1 MKHPYLDS
9 PFSFK
14 IFAHRGLIYTGN
26 AVTFDE
32 NTIPAF
38 SAALAAG
45 AHYLE
50 LDVQSSK
57 DGVAIVFHDDSLNR
71 VSEQTGQLSEKTWIE
86 LQKVKLNLGGTIPTL
101 DQVLETFPNSKIN
114 IDVKSEAAIPGI
126 ASAVA
131 KHGAS
136 SRVLLTSFS
145 EKRRTKALLQV
156 PGTATS
162 PSAFQML
169 KIRLGQLLGF
179 GLERLLAKVDILQIP
194 VSYGILRL
202 DSPRF
207 IRSVKRHDV
216 EVIYWTINN
225 PEEALRL
232 RQRGADGIVTDR
244 TDLMVQL
251 AGR

>member
-1 MKHPYLDS
+1 VKHPYLDTS
-9 PFSFK
+9 SDFK
-14 IFAHRGLIYTGN
+14 IFAHRGLTYTGN

-38 SAALAAG
+38 AAALAAG
-45 AHYLE
+45 ADFLE
-50 LDVQSSK
+50 LDVQATK
-57 DGVAIVFHDDSLNR
+57 DGVPVVFHDDSLDR
-71 VSEQTGQLSEKTWIE
+71 VSEQTGLVADKTWPE
-86 LQKVKLNLGGTIPTL
+86 LQKIKLNLGGTIPTL
-101 DQVLETFPNSKIN
+101 DEVLEKFPNAKIN

-126 ASAVA
+126 ASAVVTHSA
-131 KHGAS
+131 T

-145 EKRRTKALLQV
+145 EKRRAKALLNI

-162 PSAFQML
+162 PSAWLML

-179 GLERLLAKVDILQIP
+179 GIGRLLSGVDILQIP

-225 PEEALRL
+225 PQEALRL
-232 RQRGADGIVTDR
+232 RQHGANGIVTDR

-251 AGR
+251 IGR